1 MPPPTSKLKAWDIY
15 SKELRDLGF
24 GHPLWVPEP
33 SPEAGEVQLGD
44 VGYLSQG
51 KFCFLFNC
59 MRDADHPVNRKGVP
73 EGFKVF
79 VPPDGPGEESA
90 KSIRNCIMDRMLVSG
105 HARSTNFEASASIW
119 YGFAVTLLCTTL
131 TRLTTHVAST
141 PSLSQ
146 KER

>member
-90 KSIRNCIMDRMLVSG
+90 KSIRSCIMDRMLVSG
-105 HARSTNFEASASIW
+105 HARATNLEASASIW
-119 YGFAVTLLCTTL
+119 YGFAGTSLCKMITLLRTYA
-131 TRLTTHVAST
+131 VQT
-141 PSLSQ
+141 PSLMQ
-146 KER
+146 KEL